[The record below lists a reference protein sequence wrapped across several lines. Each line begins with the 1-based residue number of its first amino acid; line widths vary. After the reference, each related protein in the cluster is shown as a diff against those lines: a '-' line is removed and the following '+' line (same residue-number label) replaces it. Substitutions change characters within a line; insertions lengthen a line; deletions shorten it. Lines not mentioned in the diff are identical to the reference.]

1 MKRLLR
7 AMLFALLPLIA
18 MFVILVVM
26 YGIACIFEAL
36 GVNEGTSILL
46 SVIALAYL
54 YGVVVYYK

>member
-1 MKRLLR
+1 MW
-7 AMLFALLPLIA
+7 FALLPLFA

-26 YGIACIFEAL
+26 YGIACVFEAL

>member
-1 MKRLLR
+1 MKKLLK
-7 AMLFALLPLIA
+7 AMWFALLPLFA

-26 YGIACIFEAL
+26 YGIACVFEAL